1 MTAGVQNRN
10 VIPVGAKIIAG
21 VVAGLAFTGA
31 SFVVI
36 HESNMPDDMGRMIIP
51 LLAGVVVAGYVLLIG
66 YIYGDARRRGMR
78 YVLWTFLAVLAPSA
92 IGILLYFILREAR
105 QVHCT
110 KCGCSVSPN
119 FAYCPRCG
127 ETMSATCV
135 RCHRVAQPGW
145 SHCAWCGGKL

>member
-1 MTAGVQNRN
+1 MTAGVQNRS
-10 VIPVGAKIIAG
+10 VIPLGAKITAG
-21 VVAGLAFTGA
+21 VVAAMAFIA
-31 SFVVI
+31 VSFAVN
-36 HESNMPDDMGRMIIP
+36 HESYMPDAARMILP
-51 LLAGVVVAGYVLLIG
+51 VLASAVMAGYVLLIG

-78 YVLWTFLAVLAPSA
+78 YVLWTLLAVLAPSA
-92 IGILLYFILREAR
+92 IGILLYFILREPR

-127 ETMSATCV
+127 GTMSATCG
-135 RCHRVAQPGW
+135 RCQRVAQPGW

>member
-1 MTAGVQNRN
+1 MTAGVQNRS
-10 VIPVGAKIIAG
+10 VIPVGAKITAG
-21 VVAGLAFTGA
+21 VVAGLAFLGVSVATN
-31 SFVVI
+31 
-36 HESNMPDDMGRMIIP
+36 HESNLGDAGRMIFP
-51 LLAGVVVAGYVLLIG
+51 VLASAVMAGYVLLIG

-78 YVLWTFLAVLAPSA
+78 YVLWTLLAVLAPSA
-92 IGILLYFILREAR
+92 IGILLYFILREPR

-127 ETMSATCV
+127 GTMSATCG
-135 RCHRVAQPGW
+135 RCHRVAQSGW